1 MEEEKIYFKP
11 GDLVQVKHNIGDKPI
26 MWVIDKKTMTFRD
39 KYTEGAAFKGI
50 VCRWYDRNFE
60 LQEKDFNTKDL
71 IKL

>member
-1 MEEEKIYFKP
+1 
-11 GDLVQVKHNIGDKPI
+11 